1 MSWHAGIAAK
11 SSGQQPA
18 AAAAPAVTDV
28 TRNGSLSSE
37 EAHDA
42 ARLQSGRVC

>member
-18 AAAAPAVTDV
+18 AAAPAVTDV
-28 TRNGSLSSE
+28 TRDGCLSSE